1 MRLVTFHDQRGDLR
15 TGALVGERVID
26 LEAALFAIHPCGS
39 NPATACASTSRAWA
53 RSNTA
58 SGSRI
63 VKPWAALLLVGLS
76 IAANATWGQGY
87 PSQPI
92 RLIVPFGP
100 GSGSDI
106 VARRLAMYLQDRWRQ
121 PVVIDNRPGAQGMI
135 GTEALKN
142 SRADGYTLGI
152 STNSTHAAAR
162 HLFKELPYDPLKD
175 FEHIAL
181 IGVGGSVALV
191 PLDSPFKTIPELAA
205 YAKAHP
211 GKVFFGHA
219 DTISQIPGEL
229 LRAGAKLPVEG
240 VAYKASANVVVD
252 LIGGQIQLAFFNYM
266 TGAAQA
272 ANKRLVPIA
281 ITESRRNPRWQGVPT
296 VSETYPGHEVTFFVG
311 VSAPR
316 GVPPEIVV
324 KLHRALQG
332 AQDDPKFKE
341 PLESVGLTFVRQ
353 QIGEYRS
360 FIVKEAK
367 RWREHV
373 KVAGLVAQ

>member
-1 MRLVTFHDQRGDLR
+1 
-15 TGALVGERVID
+15 
-26 LEAALFAIHPCGS
+26 
-39 NPATACASTSRAWA
+39 
-53 RSNTA
+53 
-58 SGSRI
+58 
-63 VKPWAALLLVGLS
+63 VKPWAASLLVWLS
-76 IAANATWGQGY
+76 IAAGPAWGQGY
-87 PSQPI
+87 PGQPI

-106 VARRLAMYLQDRWRQ
+106 VARRLGLYLQDRWKQ
-121 PVVIDNRPGAQGMI
+121 PVVVDNRPGAQGMI
-135 GTEALKN
+135 GTQALKN
-142 SRADGYTLGI
+142 SPADGYTLGI
-152 STNSTHAAAR
+152 STNSTHAAAQY
-162 HLFKELPYDPLKD
+162 LFKQLPYDPLED

-211 GKVFFGHA
+211 GRVFFGHA

-229 LRAGAKLPVEG
+229 LRAGARLPLEG
-240 VAYKASANVVVD
+240 VAYKASANVIVD
-252 LIGGQIQLAFFNYM
+252 LVGGQLQFAFFNYM

-272 ANKRLVPIA
+272 ANGRLVPIA
-281 ITESRRNPRWQGVPT
+281 ITESKRNARWPDVPT

-316 GVPPEIVV
+316 GVPPEIVA
-324 KLHRALQG
+324 KLHRALQE
-332 AQDDPKFKE
+332 AQDDPRFKV

-353 QIGEYRS
+353 PLGEYRS
-360 FIVKEAK
+360 FIVKEAQ

-373 KVAGLVAQ
+373 GVAELVAQ

>member
-1 MRLVTFHDQRGDLR
+1 
-15 TGALVGERVID
+15 
-26 LEAALFAIHPCGS
+26 
-39 NPATACASTSRAWA
+39 
-53 RSNTA
+53 
-58 SGSRI
+58 
-63 VKPWAALLLVGLS
+63 VKPSAALLLAWLS
-76 IAANATWGQGY
+76 TAAGAAWSQSY

-106 VARRLAMYLQDRWRQ
+106 VARRLGSYLQERWKQ

-135 GTEALKN
+135 GTEALRN
-142 SRADGYTLGI
+142 SPADGYTVGI
-152 STNSTHAAAR
+152 STNSTHAAAQ
-162 HLFKELPYDPLKD
+162 HLIKKLPYDPIQD

-191 PLDSPFKTIPELAA
+191 PRESPFKTIPELAA

-219 DTISQIPGEL
+219 DTISQMPGEL

-240 VAYKASANVVVD
+240 VPYRASANVVVD
-252 LIGGQIQLAFFNYM
+252 LIGGQIQFAFFNYM

-272 ANKRLVPIA
+272 AAGRLVPIA
-281 ITESRRNPRWQGVPT
+281 ISEPKRNARWPGVPT
-296 VSETYPGHEVTFFVG
+296 VSETYPGHAVTFFVG

-316 GVPPEIVV
+316 GVPREVAA
-324 KLHRALQG
+324 KLHRAIQE
-332 AQDDPKFKE
+332 AQDDPQFQE

-353 QIGEYRS
+353 ALGEYRA
-360 FIVKEAK
+360 FIVKEAE
-367 RWREHV
+367 RWREQI

>member
-1 MRLVTFHDQRGDLR
+1 
-15 TGALVGERVID
+15 
-26 LEAALFAIHPCGS
+26 
-39 NPATACASTSRAWA
+39 
-53 RSNTA
+53 
-58 SGSRI
+58 
-63 VKPWAALLLVGLS
+63 VKRWAALLFVWLS
-76 IAANATWGQGY
+76 IAAGATGAQSY

-106 VARRLAMYLQDRWRQ
+106 VARRLGLYLQDRWKQ

-135 GTEALKN
+135 GTQALKN
-142 SRADGYTLGI
+142 APADGYTLGI
-152 STNSTHAAAR
+152 STNSTHAAAQY
-162 HLFKELPYDPLKD
+162 LFKRLPYDPLED

-191 PLDSPFKTIPELAA
+191 PPGSAFKTIPELAA

-211 GKVFFGHA
+211 GRVFFGHA

-229 LRAGAKLPVEG
+229 LRADARLPVEG
-240 VAYKASANVVVD
+240 VAYKTSASVIVD
-252 LIGGQIQLAFFNYM
+252 LIGGQLQFAFFNYM

-272 ANKRLVPIA
+272 ATGRLVPIA
-281 ITESRRNPRWQGVPT
+281 ITESKRNARWPGVPS
-296 VSETYPGHEVTFFVG
+296 VSETYPGQEVTFFVG

-316 GVPPEIVV
+316 GVPPEIVAE
-324 KLHRALQG
+324 LHRALQE
-332 AQDDPKFKE
+332 AQDDPKFKG

-353 QIGEYRS
+353 QLGEYRS
-360 FIVKEAK
+360 FIVKEAQ

-373 KVAGLVAQ
+373 SLAGLVAQ